1 MSSQTTNG
9 RKNNTNPPIV
19 TQQVSV
25 SSPGKVILHGEHSVV
40 YGKMALAVSIDL
52 RTKVNLKVVA
62 DEQGQLR
69 VNFPDLEVNYV
80 FNQNE
85 LCNNIMQ
92 DKQNFSSIVT
102 SIKAY
107 LTKRNPN
114 CTLDNGIVA
123 LIYLFLNSHQSQIQS
138 QSQSVEVVVT
148 SEIPIGAGLGS
159 SAAFSVSLSA
169 AFHQWAKSLSNH
181 NQNGALDLD
190 TSNNNHFSSN
200 KLNLKTKVGIYFAS
214 NVAKRH
220 KISSSNGEI
229 HDKMEFDKA
238 DLDQICQRAFMAEK
252 ILHGNPSGKVI

>member
-1 MSSQTTNG
+1 
-9 RKNNTNPPIV
+9 
-19 TQQVSV
+19 
-25 SSPGKVILHGEHSVV
+25 
-40 YGKMALAVSIDL
+40 MALAVSIDL
-52 RTKVNLKVVA
+52 RTKVNLRVLA

-102 SIKAY
+102 SIKDY
-107 LTKRNPN
+107 LTKLNPN

-123 LIYLFLNSHQSQIQS
+123 LIYLFLNSHKESQS
-138 QSQSVEVVVT
+138 QSSVEVVVT

-169 AFHQWAKSLSNH
+169 AFHQWAKSVSNH

-220 KISSSNGEI
+220 KISNSNEEI

-252 ILHGNPSGKVI
+252 ILHGNPSGKYNEISY